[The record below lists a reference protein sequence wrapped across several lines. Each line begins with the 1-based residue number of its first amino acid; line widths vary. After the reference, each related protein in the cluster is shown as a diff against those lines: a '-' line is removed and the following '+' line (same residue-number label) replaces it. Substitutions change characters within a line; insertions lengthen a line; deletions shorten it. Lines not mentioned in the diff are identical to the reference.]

1 MNICLLTGT
10 KTYYAQV
17 LGFLR
22 SHGHQVEVT
31 TEKVSSEYLA
41 DFDLGISWFYRH
53 ILSAEHIATPQYGI
67 IGCHPSFL
75 PWGRGAMPNVWT
87 IIDGIPCGVTIY
99 WVDEGID
106 TGPIIAQ
113 KTTDIYLTD
122 TGETLYD
129 RLCNDL
135 YNLLVDSWYY
145 VEFEATTGRQYSS
158 EPQSK
163 LDKNGSEFLSN
174 NRKDVD
180 GIDDLEK
187 FFDERDVKD
196 MVNILRART
205 FTGHESAY
213 IRDADGK
220 KVYVRVVLEREK

>member
-1 MNICLLTGT
+1 
-10 KTYYAQV
+10 
-17 LGFLR
+17 
-22 SHGHQVEVT
+22 
-31 TEKVSSEYLA
+31 
-41 DFDLGISWFYRH
+41 
-53 ILSAEHIATPQYGI
+53 
-67 IGCHPSFL
+67 
-75 PWGRGAMPNVWT
+75 MPNVWT

-145 VEFEATTGRQYSS
+145 VEFEATTGRQNSS